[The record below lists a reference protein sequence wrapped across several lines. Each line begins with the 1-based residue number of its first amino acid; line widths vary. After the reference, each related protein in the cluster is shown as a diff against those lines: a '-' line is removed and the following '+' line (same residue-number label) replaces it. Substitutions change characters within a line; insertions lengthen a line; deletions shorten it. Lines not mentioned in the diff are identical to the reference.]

1 MRDVLEWLVGLP
13 VAARYLAIGLAAG
26 VENIVPPVP
35 ADKIVAFGAFVAARA
50 EDGPWGVWLAT
61 MIGNLATA
69 MATYAAGRR
78 YGAARLMRRL
88 GGGNAAAA
96 EARLHGLFGRYG
108 VGALF
113 VSRFL
118 PGVRALV
125 PPFAGALR
133 IPPLTVL
140 LAMATASGLW
150 YGFVTWVCYRV
161 GADWDQLAARV
172 GAWQR
177 GTAVGAGAIA
187 LAVGVWIWA
196 RRRRARGHADA

>member
-1 MRDVLEWLVGLP
+1 MRGLLDWLVGLP
-13 VAARYLAIGLAAG
+13 VVARYLAIAVAAG
-26 VENIVPPVP
+26 VENIVPPIP
-35 ADKIVAFGAFVAARA
+35 ADTIVGFGAFVAARA
-50 EDGPWGVWLAT
+50 QDGPWGVWVAT
-61 MIGNLATA
+61 MTGNLTTA

-78 YGAARLMRRL
+78 YGAERLMRRL

-96 EARLHGLFGRYG
+96 EARLHRLFGRYG

-118 PGVRALV
+118 PGIRAIV

-133 IPPLTVL
+133 IPAATVL

-161 GADWDQLAARV
+161 GADWDSLAARV

-177 GTAVGAGAIA
+177 WSAVAAGVVA
-187 LAVGVWIWA
+187 LAAAGWIWA
-196 RRRRARGHADA
+196 RRRKPRGHADA